1 MPNFSFVKRSLL
13 VCLLVSGI
21 AAGASAQQKPAPA
34 KKPAAKPATTTKP
47 AASKPSASKD
57 STAATTAAASTG
69 AISTTIAPGTLPTV
83 LIDKFFKLYEKEGS
97 GKAIKYIFK
106 TNKSIDS
113 TKLVDLISKVDNIRA
128 SYGLYT
134 GKELI
139 VQKKASNSLVLYSYL
154 VKHEL
159 DFLRFTFVFYKPKN
173 DWILYRLN
181 FDGSVADEL
190 ESAAKLG
197 K

>member
-1 MPNFSFVKRSLL
+1 MPNFSFVKHSLL

-21 AAGASAQQKPAPA
+21 AFGASAQQKPAPA
-34 KKPAAKPATTTKP
+34 KKPAAKPAATAK
-47 AASKPSASKD
+47 SATAKD
-57 STAATTAAASTG
+57 STATTTAAANG
-69 AISTTIAPGTLPTV
+69 PISTTIAPGTQPTV

-97 GKAIKYIFK
+97 GKAIRFIFK

-113 TKLVDLISKVDNIRA
+113 TKLIDLISKMDNIRA
-128 SYGLYT
+128 TFGLYT

-154 VKHEL
+154 AKHEL
-159 DFLRFTFVFYKPKN
+159 DFLRFTFIFYKAKN
-173 DWILYRLN
+173 DWIIYRLY
-181 FDGSVADEL
+181 FDGSVTDEL
-190 ESAAKLG
+190 QNAAKLG